1 MLRPDLRGLAG
12 ATLLLLA
19 TLTACSANDPETAL
33 RPAPKPATTVGRP
46 AGPAP
51 TATTPNATTP
61 SSPRRGTDLGAR
73 LSLPGLMSEEFV
85 PGRLE
90 LVEELGRNA
99 AFSRTRV
106 TYASGDLTISG
117 ILLRPLGEGP
127 FPGIVLN
134 HGFIEPS
141 GYRSGQGLRREQ
153 ERLVRAG
160 FVVLH
165 TDYRGH
171 AESED
176 PQDPFDRASRV
187 GYGRDAIQA
196 VLALR
201 QEPYVDPDRMAMFG
215 KSMGGAVTLNALVG
229 APGVVR
235 AAVIFSSMSS
245 SFVENI
251 EHFANPEDAREFYE
265 AFGLPERAPQFYARL
280 SPRTYFDRI
289 SASVLLHHGSADR
302 ICPYR
307 WSVATHRLLSEA
319 GVDSELVSW
328 PGEDHAFGLAWEAS
342 MDRSIEFL
350 LEQLQL

>member
-1 MLRPDLRGLAG
+1 MRPDLRGLAG
-12 ATLLLLA
+12 ATLLLA
-19 TLTACSANDPETAL
+19 TLTACGADDSDAL
-33 RPAPKPATTVGRP
+33 RPAPQASATIGRP
-46 AGPAP
+46 
-51 TATTPNATTP
+51 TAVP
-61 SSPRRGTDLGAR
+61 SSGAPRGASRTRLGDT
-73 LSLPGLMSEEFV
+73 LSLPGLMGEEFV

-90 LVEELGRNA
+90 LVEELGRNQT
-99 AFSRTRV
+99 FSRTRV
-106 TYASGDLTISG
+106 TYDSGDLTISG
-117 ILLRPLGEGP
+117 MLLRPLGEGP

-134 HGFIEPS
+134 HGFIEPAT
-141 GYRSGQGLRREQ
+141 YRSGQGLRREQ

-171 AESED
+171 AESDE
-176 PQDPFDRASRV
+176 PEDPFDRASRV
-187 GYGRDAIQA
+187 GYARDAIQA

-229 APGVVR
+229 APDVVR
-235 AAVIFSSMSS
+235 AAVIFSAMSS
-245 SFVENI
+245 SFVENV
-251 EHFANPEDAREFYE
+251 EHFADEEDAREFYE
-265 AFGLPERAPQFYARL
+265 AFGTPERAPEFYARL

-289 SASVLLHHGSADR
+289 TAPVLLHHGSADR
-302 ICPYR
+302 VCPYR

-328 PGEDHAFGLAWEAS
+328 PGEDHAFDAAWEAA

-350 LEQLQL
+350 FERLQV